1 MRDLT
6 AHVDYR
12 TRYLQDE
19 ADARRLAASAEGPAS
34 APRSPSA
41 RRRLVATTVL
51 ALSIAIGS
59 SSAYLAFAA
68 EPTGSNPVGTTAM
81 PAPVASTP
89 PAREERHVP
98 NLPPAGGLIVHR

>member
-19 ADARRLAASAEGPAS
+19 ADARRLAASVGGPTPS
-34 APRSPSA
+34 SGSPSA
-41 RRRLVATTVL
+41 RRRVLATTIL

-68 EPTGSNPVGTTAM
+68 EPTGPNPVGSRAM
-81 PAPVASTP
+81 PAPVGQAS
-89 PAREERHVP
+89 PAREDRVVP
-98 NLPPAGGLIVHR
+98 NLPSAGGLVVHR